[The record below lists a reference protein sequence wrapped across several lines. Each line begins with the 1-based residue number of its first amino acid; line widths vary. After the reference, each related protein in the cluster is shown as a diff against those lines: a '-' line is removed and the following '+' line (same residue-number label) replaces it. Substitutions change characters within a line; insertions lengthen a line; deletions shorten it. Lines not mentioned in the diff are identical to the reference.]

1 MAAFEVPENPEYMGN
16 IRKFEVND
24 PGHADVFNAAF
35 QGLVNNDAY
44 LKLKTEKQ
52 ERKLAW

>member
-24 PGHADVFNAAF
+24 PGHARS
-35 QGLVNNDAY
+35 
-44 LKLKTEKQ
+44 E
-52 ERKLAW
+52 ERRVGKEC